1 MPSLVDSLV
10 SHKEDETLT
19 TGEGASTGNRDGE
32 SSQFLAGV
40 DGYSQSI
47 CSLWNTIIK
56 RFTTC
61 VHLPATLALNTQAE
75 LSLSLC
81 W

>member
-47 CSLWNTIIK
+47 CSLWNK
-56 RFTTC
+56 
-61 VHLPATLALNTQAE
+61 VHNYKEIHYMCALTSNTSFIP
-75 LSLSLC
+75 L
-81 W
+81 